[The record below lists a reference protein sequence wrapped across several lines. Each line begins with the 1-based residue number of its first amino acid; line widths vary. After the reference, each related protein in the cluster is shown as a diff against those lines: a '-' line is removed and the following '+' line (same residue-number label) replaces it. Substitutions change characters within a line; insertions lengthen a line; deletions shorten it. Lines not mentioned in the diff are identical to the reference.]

1 MSEKPR
7 KKKEEKLKQ
16 HAWPKSAN
24 GMGVSRKVVA
34 HHVRRRPWTMPLG
47 EADTFHQEEE
57 AKVAVAATA
66 IATVGSVIVDIPV
79 AVDTKVDL
87 EVIAAEAMVIGT
99 EVVAMATEIEIA
111 EEEEVTAVVVV
122 TLQEVEVETAAGE
135 DKNPKPIFGLVNEYL
150 Q

>member
-1 MSEKPR
+1 MREKPR
-7 KKKEEKLKQ
+7 KKNEEKLKQ
-16 HAWPKSAN
+16 HAWQKSAK

-34 HHVRRRPWTMPLG
+34 QHVRRRPWTMPLG

-57 AKVAVAATA
+57 AKVAAVVTA

-87 EVIAAEAMVIGT
+87 EVIAGEAMVIGI

-111 EEEEVTAVVVV
+111 EVTVAVVV
-122 TLQEVEVETAAGE
+122 TLQEVELAAAGE
-135 DKNPKPIFGLVNEYL
+135 DKNPEPVFGLVNEFL